1 MTFGVRVVNLRYAK
15 ENVSNTNF
23 GDFFHLKESKFD
35 ILSCYRCASG
45 RKSLISAQIRRFR
58 RCFGAMNG
66 IFNGT
71 KIADSGRMFEKVE

>member
-1 MTFGVRVVNLRYAK
+1 MRVVNLRYAK

-23 GDFFHLKESKFD
+23 GDFFHLEESKFE

-45 RKSLISAQIRRFR
+45 RKSLISAQINYFR
-58 RCFGAMNG
+58 CSFGAMNG
-66 IFNGT
+66 IFDGT